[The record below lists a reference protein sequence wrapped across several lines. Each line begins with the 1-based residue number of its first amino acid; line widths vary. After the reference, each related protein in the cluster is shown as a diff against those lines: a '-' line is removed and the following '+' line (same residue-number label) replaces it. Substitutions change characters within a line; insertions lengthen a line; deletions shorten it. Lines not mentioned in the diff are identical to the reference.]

1 VLHALSLFAHRFEEL
16 GVPLNLFLVPKVSLE
31 QILLNTDRLKHL
43 VLKRVR
49 ELSSEALKHGAVALS
64 DHLVLSVEN
73 LDQCYCPSH
82 FIGGGLN
89 TLI

>member
-31 QILLNTDRLKHL
+31 HILLNTDRLKHL

-49 ELSSEALKHGAVALS
+49 ELSPEALKHVAVTLS
-64 DHLVLSVEN
+64 DYLVLSIEY
-73 LDQCYCPSH
+73 LD
-82 FIGGGLN
+82 
-89 TLI
+89 